1 MSIEFLHSVMTLIM
15 NRPVELE
22 VMFDQAECP
31 AEVRPFAETEMRKL
45 AETAVLIQL
54 GQSDGSIDKE
64 TAEILVAMQANAS
77 RAVLTAIETVGMIAA
92 QDAINAAIDVL
103 KAAVNKAVGIAF
115 L

>member
-1 MSIEFLHSVMTLIM
+1 MAKIDAG
-15 NRPVELE
+15 ELAQD
-22 VMFDQAECP
+22 MLGAAHGKLRAHWKD
-31 AEVRPFAETEMRKL
+31 VRPFAETEMRKL

-54 GQSDGSIDKE
+54 GQSDGSIDKK

-77 RAVLTAIETVGMIAA
+77 QAVLTAIETVGMIAA

-103 KAAVNKAVGIAF
+103 KGAVNKAVGFAF